1 MPFATTPLASGPGR
15 RRRGSPESEDLPPA
29 RHRTPRGRRIRART
43 LSHHRGGS
51 CLCSRARGCRIG
63 RNRPAPAA
71 HRFALADRHRIA
83 LLDRRRPPGRRR
95 RRPVRLPQARA
106 PDEAV
111 RNHAQRRGDRAPPSR
126 PRRRPVRREQ
136 DRRGARQA
144 AHPCPRPALGE
155 HPRSGVRPDSHAR
168 GGDGT
173 PPRGREARR
182 ADEEKDRRAR
192 SLGLEA
198 GPAADRLPRAH
209 ARLLLG
215 HLQDLHRAGL
225 RPVRLEEHR
234 RCRGQERHRV
244 PAALGRVHPRRKSR
258 SGRARGHALLWP
270 EQGRC
275 GRAAGMEPA
284 DGGPAGEDPGR
295 RRLGRLPLGAAD
307 RGLRPGGR
315 PRVAAGMT
323 EAAELAAGKPGA
335 PEEVGLRLRQSSR
348 LWGLAA
354 VVFFVAALV
363 TGTLIGPVDLPAT
376 AVAESVGAH
385 LHLGVHSHL
394 SATEDAILWQ
404 LRLPRVVLACLVG
417 AMLAA
422 AGATYQGVSRNPLAD
437 PYLLGVAAGAGLGA
451 TVAIVNGS
459 GRAAGG
465 DLVPLAAFVGA
476 SAAVAL
482 AYALGRSAGAGQ
494 GGIAALAGVTV
505 ASFLTAVQT
514 FVQQQHADTLQTV
527 YSWILGR
534 LDTAG
539 WHDVLLLLPY
549 AAVSAA
555 MLLVHRRVLDV
566 LSLGDDEAA
575 SLGVNVGRIRL
586 VLVGAAT
593 LGTAAAVAVS
603 GLIGFVG
610 IIVPHAIR
618 LVVGGSYRTL
628 IPLSLLVGG
637 GFLVFADVLAR
648 TVIAPG
654 ELPIGVVTAF
664 FGAPF
669 FAVVLRTSRL
679 V

>member
-1 MPFATTPLASGPGR
+1 
-15 RRRGSPESEDLPPA
+15 
-29 RHRTPRGRRIRART
+29 
-43 LSHHRGGS
+43 
-51 CLCSRARGCRIG
+51 
-63 RNRPAPAA
+63 
-71 HRFALADRHRIA
+71 
-83 LLDRRRPPGRRR
+83 
-95 RRPVRLPQARA
+95 
-106 PDEAV
+106 
-111 RNHAQRRGDRAPPSR
+111 
-126 PRRRPVRREQ
+126 
-136 DRRGARQA
+136 
-144 AHPCPRPALGE
+144 
-155 HPRSGVRPDSHAR
+155 
-168 GGDGT
+168 
-173 PPRGREARR
+173 
-182 ADEEKDRRAR
+182 
-192 SLGLEA
+192 
-198 GPAADRLPRAH
+198 
-209 ARLLLG
+209 
-215 HLQDLHRAGL
+215 
-225 RPVRLEEHR
+225 
-234 RCRGQERHRV
+234 
-244 PAALGRVHPRRKSR
+244 
-258 SGRARGHALLWP
+258 
-270 EQGRC
+270 
-275 GRAAGMEPA
+275 
-284 DGGPAGEDPGR
+284 
-295 RRLGRLPLGAAD
+295 
-307 RGLRPGGR
+307 
-315 PRVAAGMT
+315 MT
-323 EAAELAAGKPGA
+323 EAAELAVGKPGA
-335 PEEVGLRLRQSSR
+335 PEEVDLRLRQGSR
-348 LWGLAA
+348 LWGLAG
-354 VVFFVAALV
+354 VVFFLAALV
-363 TGTLIGPVDLPAT
+363 TGTLIGPVDLPAG

-494 GGIAALAGVTV
+494 RGIAALALAGVTV

-549 AAVSAA
+549 AAVSAV